1 MLMKN
6 RPERF
11 DIGPALASK
20 RQDIPI
26 DDTLMST
33 VETSSHSSTSVHTTT
48 SESGVQAH
56 QTGPHTSSRG
66 HSSSFR
72 NEDNVDN
79 KTVFL
84 IIGAVIGIFLL
95 FIVGFALYNHFNPA
109 PQTIDDFH
117 ALNYQGKL
125 PPEQGYMY
133 NGYSFIKSDGLWWT
147 ELTRVNR
154 TIKFPVHFGPKDVE
168 QIEFSGPGLSALF
181 ENGSEIYISIN
192 PSIQDKYYGLAISEL
207 SFNVAEG
214 IGRMPVGACSQESPV
229 CENRTVINCSSAN
242 NRPVIEFAL
251 ANETSIYVENTCI
264 LIQGQGYDIVKA
276 VDRLLFNWYNII
288 KRR

>member
-1 MLMKN
+1 MKN

-109 PQTIDDFH
+109 PQTIDDLH
-117 ALNYQGKL
+117 ALNYKGDL
-125 PPEQGYMY
+125 SEDQGYMY
-133 NGYSFIKSDGLWWT
+133 NGHSFVLSDGLWWS
-147 ELTRVNR
+147 EVTRDGR
-154 TIKFPVHFGPKDVE
+154 TVKFPVHFGPREVE
-168 QIEFSGPGLSALF
+168 SIPIVGGLSPQF
-181 ENGSEIYISIN
+181 ENGTDVYITRDPTIK
-192 PSIQDKYYGLAISEL
+192 DGYYNLAISEL
-207 SFNVAEG
+207 SFNIAEG
-214 IGRMPVGACSQESPV
+214 IALRPVGACTQQDPV
-229 CENRTVINCSSAN
+229 CENRTIVTCDTAAG
-242 NRPVIEFAL
+242 RPVVEFAL
-251 ANETSIYVENTCI
+251 SNITQVTLRDTCI